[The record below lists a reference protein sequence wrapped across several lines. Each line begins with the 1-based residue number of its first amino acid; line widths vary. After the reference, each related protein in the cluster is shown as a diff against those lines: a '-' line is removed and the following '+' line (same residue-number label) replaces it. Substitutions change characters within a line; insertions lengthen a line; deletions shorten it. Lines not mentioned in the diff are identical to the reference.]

1 METQTLSANISDNR
15 IYKTGKLPD
24 KSKLYIGARV
34 MLTANIN
41 TSSRLM
47 NGSVGKIEYTQIPR
61 AGNDLVGIIYV
72 KFYDVD
78 AGNSLKNNLR
88 NEMNEYVPITAI
100 AKTFL
105 HSHKNKTVPV
115 Q

>member
-61 AGNDLVGIIYV
+61 AGNDTYV
-72 KFYDVD
+72 H
-78 AGNSLKNNLR
+78 
-88 NEMNEYVPITAI
+88 ITAI

>member
-15 IYKTGKLPD
+15 IYKTVKLPD
-24 KSKLYIGARV
+24 KLKLYIGARV

-88 NEMNEYVPITAI
+88 NELNKYVPITAI